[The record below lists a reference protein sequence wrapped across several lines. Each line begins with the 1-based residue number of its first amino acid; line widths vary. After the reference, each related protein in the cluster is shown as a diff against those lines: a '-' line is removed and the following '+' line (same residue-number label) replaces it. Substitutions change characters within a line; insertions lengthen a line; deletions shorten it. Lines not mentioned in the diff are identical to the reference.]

1 MNNQNQT
8 GLQETQIDYD
18 KIREQKT
25 EMMRQFKES
34 YDKALREGTITH
46 RKI

>member
-1 MNNQNQT
+1 MQKV
-8 GLQETQIDYD
+8 DYE

-25 EMMRQFKES
+25 EMMRRFKES
-34 YDKALREGTITH
+34 HDKALREGTITY

>member
-8 GLQETQIDYD
+8 GLQETQIDYG

-25 EMMRQFKES
+25 EMMRRFKES
-34 YDKALREGTITH
+34 HDKAVREGTITY